1 MLVPRLRVFFIS
13 RAWETEVHARHATRH
28 YFSLFLSPFE
38 VFVNYHPAAE
48 KRALIIRPVEI
59 ADDAA
64 LDRVTRL
71 PSGRGE
77 KKKEKKREIKKKNP
91 IGFAR
96 RTINFINTQGRFS
109 PLPSPSR
116 IFLHRVITTF
126 VFRSKYFI
134 CFFAAIKKKLTATR
148 PCRSFDKRGNISH
161 REGYFAYLS
170 IIQLETKCCL
180 HACCNVIHNNH
191 FPLPPI

>member
-1 MLVPRLRVFFIS
+1 MHSCRRILRNVRLIRECNYKKLNNPPNRRKILSQQFFIPREREREEEKRERSAYVMMLVPRLRVFFIS

-71 PSGRGE
+71 PSGRGKKKKE
-77 KKKEKKREIKKKNP
+77 KKEKKREIKKKKIP
-91 IGFAR
+91 LVSRA
-96 RTINFINTQGRFS
+96 GR
-109 PLPSPSR
+109 
-116 IFLHRVITTF
+116 
-126 VFRSKYFI
+126 
-134 CFFAAIKKKLTATR
+134 
-148 PCRSFDKRGNISH
+148 
-161 REGYFAYLS
+161 
-170 IIQLETKCCL
+170 
-180 HACCNVIHNNH
+180 
-191 FPLPPI
+191 